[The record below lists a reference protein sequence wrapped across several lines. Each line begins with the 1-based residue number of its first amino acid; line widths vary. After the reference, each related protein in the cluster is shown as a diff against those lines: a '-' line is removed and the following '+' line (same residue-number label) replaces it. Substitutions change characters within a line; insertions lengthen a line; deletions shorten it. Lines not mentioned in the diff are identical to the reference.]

1 MAKTFGQFLLK
12 DAIPAG
18 YQPEGTFTKKKLFN
32 SMLQLAKDD
41 PEQYVKTITQVKKLG
56 DEFAT
61 MEGISVGL
69 DDVAPMYK
77 ERDAITR
84 GALADVKKAKTRD
97 QRVDII
103 SKTQDKLLD
112 HAMKHPGTMGDMAR
126 SGSRGNALQLMRAV
140 GAPAAAADE
149 HDKIQPWLVVRS
161 YSEGLRPS
169 EWWATNREA
178 RMAAVKSNIEV
189 TEPGDLSKI
198 LVNNTSD
205 QVITITDCGTHNGL
219 VFNTT
224 DTRCL
229 DRFLAK
235 PAGNFQHNEVV
246 TPRVLAAL
254 TKANVSTVMVRSPM
268 TCEADT
274 GICQKCMG
282 LNVTG
287 QLNRIGENVG
297 IRASQSIGEPL
308 TQLALNAK
316 HGVRISGANPLDVS
330 GLEGF
335 RTILES
341 PASFKNKASLSPVA
355 GKVTSITKAPQG
367 GHYIAVGNNT
377 TYTAHGIDPIVAVGD
392 SVGAGDALTQ
402 GVPKP
407 DEVVKLKGLGAG
419 RNYLVD
425 KLSQIYKDSGIDA
438 DRRHFEV
445 LAKANLNYLRVEEVD
460 DKDSAEH
467 GLIRGDII
475 DYNKFKN
482 VVASNVETLPL
493 NKAIG
498 RHLGESVLYHLAGTI
513 LTDSMAKELER
524 ANVKSVKVTMRA
536 PLVSPVMA
544 PATRN
549 PLLNPDWAVRLGH
562 RYLKQTLLEGAQEG
576 HKSNIHGT
584 HPVPGI
590 LFSTEFG
597 EGNSGRY

>member
-1 MAKTFGQFLLK
+1 MANTFGQFLLNE
-12 DAIPAG
+12 AIPQD
-18 YQPEGTFTKKKLFN
+18 YRTEGPLTKKKLFN
-32 SMLQLAKDD
+32 SMLRLAKDN

-69 DDVAPMYK
+69 DDIAPIYK
-77 ERDAITR
+77 DRDAITR
-84 GALADVKKAKTRD
+84 TALDKVKKAKTQD
-97 QRVDII
+97 ERVKII
-103 SKTQDKLLD
+103 SDTQDKLLD

-149 HDKIQPWLVVRS
+149 KDRIQPWLIVRS

-205 QVITITDCGTHNGL
+205 QVITVPDCGTHNGL
-219 VFNTT
+219 SFSVD
-224 DTRCL
+224 DTHCL

-235 PAGNFQHNEVV
+235 PVGVFAYNEQV
-246 TPRVLAAL
+246 TPRVIAQLKKQNIAQ
-254 TKANVSTVMVRSPM
+254 VIVRSPM
-268 TCEADT
+268 TCEADA

-282 LNVTG
+282 VNVTG

-297 IRASQSIGEPL
+297 IRASHAIGEPL

-316 HGVRISGANPLDVS
+316 HGVRVSGSNPLDVS

-341 PASFKNKASLSPVA
+341 PASFKNKAALAPVD
-355 GKVTSITKAPQG
+355 GRVTAINKAPQG
-367 GHYIAVGNNT
+367 GHYFVIGKETVYAAPGLE
-377 TYTAHGIDPIVAVGD
+377 PIVKVND
-392 SVGAGDALTQ
+392 SVHAGDALSQ

-407 DEVVKLKGLGAG
+407 DEVVKLKGLGSG
-419 RNYLVD
+419 RQYLVTQ
-425 KLSQIYKDSGIDA
+425 LSKIYKDSGIDA

-445 LAKANLNYLRVEEVD
+445 LAKANLNYLRIEDVD
-460 DKDSAEH
+460 DKDAADH
-467 GLIRGDII
+467 GLIRGDVI
-475 DYNKFKN
+475 DYNKFRN
-482 VVASNVETLPL
+482 VVSSKTEELPVDS
-493 NKAIG
+493 AIG
-498 RHLGESVLYHLAGTI
+498 RHLGEGALYHVAGTLI
-513 LTDSMAKELER
+513 TQPIANELKR
-524 ANVKSVKVTMRA
+524 ANIRKVKVTIKA
-536 PLVSPVMA
+536 PLVSPIMA

-576 HKSNIHGT
+576 HKTNIHGT

>member
-1 MAKTFGQFLLK
+1 MATTFGQMLLGE
-12 DAIPAG
+12 AIPEQ
-18 YQPEGTFTKKKLFN
+18 YRPEGTFTKKKLFN
-32 SMLQLAKDD
+32 SMLRLAKDN

-69 DDVAPMYK
+69 DDIAPIYS

-84 GALADVKKAKTRD
+84 TALDKVKKAKTRD
-97 QRVDII
+97 DKVKII
-103 SKTQDKLLD
+103 SDTQDKLLD

-198 LVNNTSD
+198 LINNTSD
-205 QVITITDCGTHNGL
+205 QIITTPDCHTHNGL
-219 VFNTT
+219 SFRVE
-224 DTRCL
+224 DPHCL
-229 DRFLAK
+229 DRYLAH
-235 PAGNFQHNEVV
+235 PAGPFGYNELITARVV
-246 TPRVLAAL
+246 AQLQ
-254 TKANVSTVMVRSPM
+254 KANVQTITVRSPM
-268 TCEADT
+268 TCDADA

-297 IRASQSIGEPL
+297 IRASQAIGEPL

-316 HGVRISGANPLDVS
+316 HGVRVSGSNPLDVS

-341 PASFKNKASLSPVA
+341 PASFKNKAALAPVA
-355 GKVTSITKAPQG
+355 GTISSVTAAPQG
-367 GHYIAVGNNT
+367 GHYISVGKHT
-377 TYTAHGIDPIVAVGD
+377 LYTSPGVEPLVKPGD
-392 SVGAGDALTQ
+392 SVHAGDALTQ

-407 DEVVKLKGLGAG
+407 DEVVKLKGLGEG
-419 RNYLVD
+419 RKYLVD
-425 KLSQIYKDSGIDA
+425 KLSQIYADSGINA

-445 LAKANLNYLRVEEVD
+445 LAKANLNYLRIEDVE

-467 GLIRGDII
+467 GLIRGDVI

-482 VVASNVETLPL
+482 IVANNVQELPVDE
-493 NKAIG
+493 AIG
-498 RHLGESVLYHLAGTI
+498 RHLGEGALHHLAGTLI
-513 LTDSMAKELER
+513 TEGLVKDLKR
-524 ANVKSVKVTMRA
+524 ANIRKVKVTMRA

>member
-1 MAKTFGQFLLK
+1 MPVTIGQLLLNE
-12 DAIPAG
+12 AIPEG
-18 YQPEGTFTKKKLFN
+18 YRPEGTLTKKKLFG
-32 SMLQLAKDD
+32 SMLRLAKDD
-41 PEQYVKTITQVKKLG
+41 PNTYVSTITQVKKLG

-69 DDVAPMYK
+69 DDIAPLYK

-84 GALADVKKAKTRD
+84 TALDKVKKAKTRD
-97 QRVDII
+97 ERVNII
-103 SKTQDKLLD
+103 SQTQDKLLQ
-112 HAMKHPGTMGDMAR
+112 HAMEHPGTMGTMAR
-126 SGSRGNALQLMRAV
+126 AGSRGNALQLMRAV
-140 GAPAAAADE
+140 AAPAATADE
-149 HDKIQPWLVVRS
+149 RDKIQPWLVVRS

-169 EWWATNREA
+169 EWWAANREA

-205 QVITITDCGTHNGL
+205 QIVSTPDCNTHNGL
-219 VFNTT
+219 SFNV
-224 DTRCL
+224 DNPNCL

-235 PAGNFQHNEVV
+235 PVGGFPYNELI
-246 TPRVLAAL
+246 TARVIAQLKKNKVDHLIA
-254 TKANVSTVMVRSPM
+254 RSPM
-268 TCEADT
+268 TCEADV
-274 GICQKCMG
+274 GVCQKCMG

-297 IRASQSIGEPL
+297 IRASHAIGEPL

-316 HGVRISGANPLDVS
+316 HGVRISGENPLDVS

-335 RTILES
+335 RAILES
-341 PASFKNKASLSPVA
+341 PASFKNKAALAPLS
-355 GKVTSITKAPQG
+355 GTVTSVVAAPQG
-367 GHYIAVGNNT
+367 GHYITVQNEKVYAAPGLAPLVK
-377 TYTAHGIDPIVAVGD
+377 
-392 SVGAGDALTQ
+392 AGDRVTAGDTLSQ

-407 DEVVKLKGLGAG
+407 DEVVRLKGLGAG
-419 RNYLVD
+419 RQYLTD

-445 LAKANLNYLRVEEVD
+445 LAKSNLNYLKIEHVD
-460 DKDSAEH
+460 DKDTAEH
-467 GLIRGDII
+467 GLVRGDVI

-482 VVASNVETLPL
+482 IIASSIEELPVA
-493 NKAIG
+493 KAEG
-498 RHLGESVLYHLAGTI
+498 RHLGEAVLQHLAGTI
-513 LTDSMAKELER
+513 ITDQMIKEFQR
-524 ANVKSVKVTMRA
+524 YNIRKVKVTMRA
-536 PLVSPVMA
+536 PLVSPIMA

-549 PLLNPDWAVRLGH
+549 PLLNPDWVVRLGH

-576 HKSNIHGT
+576 HKSNVHGA

-590 LFSTEFG
+590 VFSTEFG